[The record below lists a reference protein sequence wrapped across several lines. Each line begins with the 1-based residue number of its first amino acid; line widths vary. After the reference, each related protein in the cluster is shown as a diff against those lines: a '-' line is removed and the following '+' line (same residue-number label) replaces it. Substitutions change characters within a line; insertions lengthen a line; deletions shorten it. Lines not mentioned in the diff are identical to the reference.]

1 VQRQEFMR
9 FEFANARHFLYVCL
23 VNLKMNVDNLHSDL
37 ELLHQLKAGSQ
48 LALQEIYQ
56 RYHGVLYGHAYRR
69 YPDREDVR
77 DIIQEVFLQ
86 LWRTRETLSVSTNL
100 SAYLYTAVRNRM
112 LNMFRNK
119 KVRAAYLQS
128 LQHFIEKGENVVD
141 AKLREKE
148 LIELVEQEVAA
159 LPSQMRTIFE
169 MSRNL
174 EMTHQE
180 IAHELNL
187 SPHTVRT
194 QVRNALRIL
203 RIKLGTSIF
212 LIFF

>member
-1 VQRQEFMR
+1 MS
-9 FEFANARHFLYVCL
+9 
-23 VNLKMNVDNLHSDL
+23 VDNLHSDL
-37 ELLHQLKAGSQ
+37 ELLRQLKAGSP
-48 LALQEIYQ
+48 LALQEIYK
-56 RYHGVLYGHAYRR
+56 RYHGVLYSHAYRR

-77 DIIQEVFLQ
+77 DMIQEVFLH
-86 LWRTRETLSVSTNL
+86 LWRTRETLSISINL

-112 LNMFRNK
+112 LNIFRNK
-119 KVRAAYLQS
+119 KVRATYLQS

-159 LPSQMRTIFE
+159 LPPQMRTIFE

-180 IAHELNL
+180 IANELNL

-203 RIKLGTSIF
+203 RIKLGTSVF